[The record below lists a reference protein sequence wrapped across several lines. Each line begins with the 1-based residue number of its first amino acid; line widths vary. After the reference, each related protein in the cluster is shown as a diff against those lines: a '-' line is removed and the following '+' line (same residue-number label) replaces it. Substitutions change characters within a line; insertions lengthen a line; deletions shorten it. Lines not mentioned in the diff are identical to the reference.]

1 MTSETSNGRDGATL
15 ILRLWREGDDAEP
28 WRCSVEDPLSRQ
40 RRGFSSLAELV
51 PFLQTLTNA
60 SQEQVNPESRQALYD
75 VANRDFADRALACVT
90 ERAGD
95 VPGAEEDPAE
105 DPGDDEHVTIEA
117 VLPEYLDEH
126 PSRPANLAVVP
137 ELFI

>member
-51 PFLQTLTNA
+51 PFLQTLTA
-60 SQEQVNPESRQALYD
+60 ARAPGVEVEAHGAGRIPIEQREEHSRGGGDSATTTDDLAGAGNRN
-75 VANRDFADRALACVT
+75 VARG
-90 ERAGD
+90 GD
-95 VPGAEEDPAE
+95 PHPG
-105 DPGDDEHVTIEA
+105 
-117 VLPEYLDEH
+117 
-126 PSRPANLAVVP
+126 SRPTARLRGRDGLGPVGDR
-137 ELFI
+137 